1 MEIVNVISQTPA
13 PGKGEELSQH
23 MIGLAKYFNDNY
35 SKYCHIDIMTSMDGP
50 GRVHWVGRC
59 KSYAAFE
66 EAVKAWESDPK
77 RKDFGEAGRGLVSAS
92 ETHFY
97 RMLT

>member
-1 MEIVNVISQTPA
+1 MEIVHVISQTPA
-13 PGKGEELSQH
+13 PGKGEELTQH
-23 MIGLAKYFNDNY
+23 LMRLAKYINDNH
-35 SKYCHIDIMTSMDGP
+35 SKRVHIDIMTSMDGP

-66 EAVKAWESDPK
+66 EVVEIWESDPK
-77 RKDFGEAGRGLVSAS
+77 RKDFTEAGQGLVSAS

-97 RMLT
+97 RILT